1 MSSKDTVFY
10 KGKQAVNINFN
21 AEKISSDGAILLCE
35 KKERKHKLINLLS
48 SQIIDTRHQDYVE
61 HDAYKLLRQRVF
73 LMVQGYQ
80 DCNDAEKLKNDSIIS
95 EAIGSALGSQP
106 TLSRFENMIDKYS
119 LFALLNTWLS
129 NYIEGIDKDRKELII
144 DIDSTDDPTHGH
156 QQLSLF
162 SGFYGQFMYNELF
175 FHDGETGEII
185 LPILRPGNSHSNRW
199 YIAILKRIVKKIKE
213 KRPDLKIIIR
223 ADSGFSCPEIYHFA
237 EEQGIKLTIGI
248 AGNKVLQKNIA
259 WVENLVKDIF
269 EESTE
274 KEQIFVGPFLYK
286 AATWEKEQ
294 SCYAKVEYTGKG
306 MNTRFFVSNFKQ
318 QKGREIYWNFYVK
331 RGESSEN
338 RIKEIKNM
346 CYSDRLSC
354 HNFIANYFRLIIS
367 TIAYKF
373 FIYIKQ
379 MIAKTKHEKAKKWNI
394 DSIRLNL
401 MKVGATIKKT
411 VRRIIISFTKSY
423 VYQELF
429 SELMLQ

>member
-1 MSSKDTVFY
+1 MNNKYTAFN
-10 KGKQAVNINFN
+10 KGNKAFSVDFEAQN
-21 AEKISSDGAILLCE
+21 ISSEGGAV
-35 KKERKHKLINLLS
+35 LIEQIELQHSIIKYFS
-48 SQIIDTRHQDYVE
+48 SQIPDNRNKSYVKHSIE
-61 HDAYKLLRQRVF
+61 KLLKQRVF

-80 DCNDAEKLKNDSIIS
+80 DCNDAEKLKNDPVIW
-95 EAIGSALGSQP
+95 ETIGSALASQP

-144 DIDSTDDPTHGH
+144 DIDGTDDPTHGH

-223 ADSGFSCPEIYHFA
+223 ADSGFSCPEIYKFA
-237 EEQGIKLTIGI
+237 EEQGIEFAIGI
-248 AGNKVLQKNIA
+248 AGNKVLQKNIN